1 MDTIRIIKSLFNI
14 SNAPKFRKPAFEN
27 SVNVRFGYAYAA
39 NGISLVRISF
49 PFVMERGFTDW
60 ESIVYDEKT
69 RKYGF
74 EDANATYRL
83 DEMIE
88 YPSKPEYGFSA
99 FNPVELARILRVFS
113 ACEVNSIITVMQD
126 HYMLLEAYDSKK
138 EVCITAKLMGMG

>member
-1 MDTIRIIKSLFNI
+1 MDTVRIIKSLFNI
-14 SNAPKFRKPAFEN
+14 SNAPKFRKPALEN

-39 NGISLVRISF
+39 NNISIVRISF
-49 PFVMERGFTDW
+49 PFVRERGFSDW

-74 EDANATYRL
+74 EDAKVSCRL
-83 DEMIE
+83 DEMVE
-88 YPSKPEYGFSA
+88 YPSKPEYGFSV

-113 ACEVNSIITVMQD
+113 ACELNPIITVMQD

-138 EVCITAKLMGMG
+138 EVCITAKLMEMR